1 MISFTRPSIGV
12 GRRGGSYHS
21 PGDRRRPT
29 AVTGVAIVP
38 DQPTDPALVLAAC
51 ARLLARGGTLEA
63 RLDGLAEQ
71 ARLLSGASSAV
82 LYLLDGDQGLL
93 LPAGAAGIGDGSGG
107 RDGLDVLAVGEGAP
121 ADAVGRAVRA
131 RRSDLVPVTAEMT
144 LGLPASARDVAVI
157 AHVPLVTED
166 EQGAQEVE
174 GLLAAGFAT
183 APAESEVALARLNS
197 IADLAA
203 FAIRQA
209 RHEQALLERSD
220 WFDRMA
226 NTDPLTGIA
235 NRRTFERILELE
247 LARAGRQGTPVSLA
261 VFDVDGLARIDRSRG
276 ADVADDVLRTVAAA
290 LADSVRLVDTVARYG
305 GDEFALLAP
314 GTAGVTVAQRVLTS
328 AGKALA
334 EGGTGAALSVGV
346 ARFPDDGATAAELL
360 DAADAAMHVA
370 KAQGGGRIAEAG
382 AAGRA

>member
-1 MISFTRPSIGV
+1 M
-12 GRRGGSYHS
+12 
-21 PGDRRRPT
+21 
-29 AVTGVAIVP
+29 P

-131 RRSDLVPVTAEMT
+131 RRSDLVPVGPEMT
-144 LGLPASARDVAVI
+144 VGLPAGARYVAVI

-183 APAESEVALARLNS
+183 APAEGEVALARLNS

-247 LARAGRQGTPVSLA
+247 LARAGRQGTQVSLA

-276 ADVADDVLRTVAAA
+276 ADVADDVLRTVASA

>member
-1 MISFTRPSIGV
+1 MDPALRGRIMPAAARAADHATNGV
-12 GRRGGSYHS
+12 
-21 PGDRRRPT
+21 
-29 AVTGVAIVP
+29 VIVP
-38 DQPTDPALVLAAC
+38 DRPTDPAAVLAAC

-71 ARLLSGASSAV
+71 ARHLTGAASAV

-93 LPAGAAGIGDGSGG
+93 LPAGAAGLGQGSGA

-121 ADAVGRAVRA
+121 TDLVGRAVRA
-131 RRSDLVPVTAEMT
+131 RRSELLAVTAEMT
-144 LGLPASARDVAVI
+144 VGLPASAREVAAI

-166 EQGAQEVE
+166 EQGTQEVE
-174 GLLAAGFAT
+174 GLLAAGFGT
-183 APAESEVALARLNS
+183 MPAHPERTIGGLEA

-209 RHEQALLERSD
+209 RHEQALSERSD

-261 VFDVDGLARIDRSRG
+261 IFDIDGLARIDHAQG
-276 ADVADDVLRTVAAA
+276 ADVADEVLRRVAAA

-305 GDEFALLAP
+305 GDEFTLLAP
-314 GTAGVTVAQRVLTS
+314 GTAGVAVAQRVLD
-328 AGKALA
+328 AAA
-334 EGGTGAALSVGV
+334 QAVTGQAARVSLSVGV
-346 ARFPDDGATAAELL
+346 ARFPEDGATAAELL
-360 DAADAAMHVA
+360 EAADTALHAA
-370 KAQGGGRIAEAG
+370 KAQGGGRINEAS
-382 AAGRA
+382 AAGTA

>member
-1 MISFTRPSIGV
+1 M
-12 GRRGGSYHS
+12 
-21 PGDRRRPT
+21 
-29 AVTGVAIVP
+29 P

-131 RRSDLVPVTAEMT
+131 RRSDLVPVGPEMT
-144 LGLPASARDVAVI
+144 VGLPAGARDVAVI

-183 APAESEVALARLNS
+183 APAEGEVALARLNS

-247 LARAGRQGTPVSLA
+247 LARAGRQGTQVSLA

-276 ADVADDVLRTVAAA
+276 ADVADDVLRTVASA

-314 GTAGVTVAQRVLTS
+314 
-328 AGKALA
+328 
-334 EGGTGAALSVGV
+334 
-346 ARFPDDGATAAELL
+346 
-360 DAADAAMHVA
+360 
-370 KAQGGGRIAEAG
+370 
-382 AAGRA
+382 